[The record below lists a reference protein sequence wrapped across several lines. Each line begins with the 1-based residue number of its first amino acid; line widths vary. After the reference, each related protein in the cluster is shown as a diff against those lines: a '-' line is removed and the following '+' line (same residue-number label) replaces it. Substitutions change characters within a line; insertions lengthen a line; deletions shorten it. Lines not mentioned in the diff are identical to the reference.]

1 MPGPSLYFPDGIPP
15 NVQRLVDPDEIHR
28 LVQSALKKEAR
39 AWEKLSGEAASI
51 SGGHRSW
58 FRRLFGGRSNI
69 SPNWLV
75 SSLYLPPSK
84 WPSGLSAREKKLLLL
99 LRRVRDLSFPAARF
113 TSTSLEDAAGDSGPD
128 SDDLLKAFKWMAKDT
143 GKDILRPM
151 WRGYNAML
159 ARVGGEIE
167 PLCMAI
173 YGEACEKGDGDG
185 IANADIRDAVKV
197 NRLPLTPAQ
206 TRTLESFLL
215 VYGT

>member
-28 LVQSALKKEAR
+28 LVQAALKKEAGR
-39 AWEKLSGEAASI
+39 WEKLSPLAENIADGD
-51 SGGHRSW
+51 RPW
-58 FRRLFGGRSNI
+58 YRRIFGGRSNVP
-69 SPNWLV
+69 PNWLV
-75 SSLYLPPSK
+75 SSLYRDPKK
-84 WPSGLSAREKKLLLL
+84 WPGGLSARHKKLLLL

-113 TSTSLEDAAGDSGPD
+113 TYTSLAEAEAGSAP
-128 SDDLLKAFKWMAKDT
+128 SEDDLLQAFKLMAKDT
-143 GKDILRPM
+143 KKDILAPM

-167 PLCMAI
+167 PLCIAI
-173 YGEACEKGDGDG
+173 YGEACEKGDGAG

-206 TRTLESFLL
+206 TRTLETFLL